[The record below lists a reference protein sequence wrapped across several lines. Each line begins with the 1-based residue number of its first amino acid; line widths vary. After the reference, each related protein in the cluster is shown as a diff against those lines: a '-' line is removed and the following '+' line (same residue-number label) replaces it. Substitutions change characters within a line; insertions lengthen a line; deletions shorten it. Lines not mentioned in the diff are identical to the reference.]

1 VQLPSSLIHSLQ
13 PIKGFDETAFINIHQ
28 SGEQITSIRFNPSKQ
43 FISTSLDEKQI
54 HPSTPLRA
62 ASVPWSTNG
71 YYLHQRPSFTL
82 DPLFHAGT
90 YYVQEASSMFLEQAV
105 MQTTDTSQPLL
116 VLDLCAAPGGKSTL
130 LQSIISNE
138 SLLVSNE
145 VIQSRVNILKEN
157 LIKWGSSN
165 VIVTNNDPKDFS
177 KLSGLFDVV
186 VIDAPCSGSGLFR
199 RDAEAIKEW
208 SEANVQLCSQR
219 QQRIIADAWNCLK
232 EDGVLIYSTCSYS
245 TEEDE
250 EILDW
255 IMKGF
260 KAEGI
265 RLKVEAAWGIDEV
278 QSSTGAYGYRFWP
291 YKVKGEGFFIAAFR
305 KKEATD
311 ELRMKIKKE
320 SVPSKDEIK
329 LASAWL
335 QSTDDF
341 SFILQGQNIAVVPSA
356 WKQTIQYLMQELKV
370 RYAGVELGTIAKN
383 DLLPE
388 HALALSTIINKELFS
403 VELNE
408 EQVLT
413 YLRKN
418 ELQIESTHKGW
429 ALAKHKGMNLG
440 WMKLLGNRINN
451 YYPKEYR
458 ILRAP

>member
-1 VQLPSSLIHSLQ
+1 MQLPPSLVHSLQ
-13 PIKGFDETAFINIHQ
+13 SVKGFDETAFINIHQ
-28 SGEQITSIRFNPSKQ
+28 SGEQVTSIRFNPLKEVDDQNRNSEIVNRQSK
-43 FISTSLDEKQI
+43 IPWTSL
-54 HPSTPLRA
+54 
-62 ASVPWSTNG
+62 G

-105 MQTTDTSQPLL
+105 KQTTDISQPLL

-130 LQSIISNE
+130 LQSIISKE

-165 VIVTNNDPKDFS
+165 VIVTNNDPKDFT

-199 RDAEAIKEW
+199 RDPEAINEW

-232 EDGVLIYSTCSYS
+232 EEGVLIYSTCSYS

-255 IMKGF
+255 TVQRLKV
-260 KAEGI
+260 EGI
-265 RLKVEAAWGIDEV
+265 RLKVEEERGIDEV
-278 QSSTGAYGYRFWP
+278 QTVTGAYGYRFWP

-305 KKEATD
+305 KKDATAK
-311 ELRMKIKKE
+311 LRMKIKKE
-320 SVPSKDEIK
+320 AVPSKQDAQVAAK
-329 LASAWL
+329 WL
-335 QSTDDF
+335 QSTDDV
-341 SFILQGQNIAVVPSA
+341 SFILQGQNIAAVPA
-356 WKQTIQYLMQELKV
+356 VWHHTIQYLMQELKV
-370 RYAGVELGTIAKN
+370 RYAGTELGTIAKN

-388 HALALSTIINKELFS
+388 HALALSTIINQNILS

-408 EQVLT
+408 EQALT

-418 ELQIESTHKGW
+418 ELQLDVSHKGW
-429 ALAKHKGMNLG
+429 ALATYKGMNLG

-451 YYPKEYR
+451 YYPKEWR
-458 ILRAP
+458 ILKAATTP

>member
-1 VQLPSSLIHSLQ
+1 VQLPSSLIQSLQ
-13 PIKGFDETAFINIHQ
+13 PVKGFDESAFINVHE
-28 SGEQITSIRFNPSKQ
+28 SGEQITSFRLNPLKALNNFPLFSK
-43 FISTSLDEKQI
+43 
-54 HPSTPLRA
+54 
-62 ASVPWSTNG
+62 VPWSTNG
-71 YYLHQRPSFTL
+71 YYLDQRPLFIL
-82 DPLFHAGT
+82 DPLLHAGT

-105 MQTTDTSQPLL
+105 KQTTDTTQPLL

-130 LQSIISNE
+130 LQSVISNQ

-157 LIKWGSSN
+157 LIKWGSGN

-199 RDAEAIKEW
+199 RDPEAINEW

-219 QQRIIADAWNCLK
+219 QQRIIADTWNCLK
-232 EDGVLIYSTCSYS
+232 EEGVLIYSTCSYS

-250 EILDW
+250 AILDW
-255 IMKGF
+255 AIKELR
-260 KAEGI
+260 AEGM
-265 RLKVEAAWGIDEV
+265 RLKVEEEWGIDEV
-278 QSSTGAYGYRFWP
+278 QSSTGTYGYRFWP

-305 KKEATD
+305 KREGTG

-320 SVPSKDEIK
+320 AIPSKEDIK
-329 LASAWL
+329 IASKWL
-335 QSTDDF
+335 QSTDGL

-356 WKQTIQYLMQELKV
+356 WHPTIQHLMQELKV

-388 HALALSTIINKELFS
+388 HSLGLSTIISNNVFS
-403 VELNE
+403 VELTE
-408 EQVLT
+408 EQALN
-413 YLRKN
+413 YLRKSDV
-418 ELQIESTHKGW
+418 QIESSHKGW
-429 ALAKHKGMNLG
+429 ALAQYKGMNLG

-458 ILRAP
+458 ILHH

>member
-1 VQLPSSLIHSLQ
+1 MQLPSSLIQSLQ
-13 PIKGFDETAFINIHQ
+13 PVKGFDESAFINVHE
-28 SGEQITSIRFNPSKQ
+28 SGEQITSFRLNPLKALNNFPLFSK
-43 FISTSLDEKQI
+43 
-54 HPSTPLRA
+54 
-62 ASVPWSTNG
+62 VPWSTNG
-71 YYLHQRPSFTL
+71 YYLDQRPLFIL
-82 DPLFHAGT
+82 DPLLHAGT

-105 MQTTDTSQPLL
+105 KQTTDTTQPLL

-130 LQSIISNE
+130 LQSVISNQ

-157 LIKWGSSN
+157 LIKWGSGN

-199 RDAEAIKEW
+199 RDPEAINEW

-219 QQRIIADAWNCLK
+219 QQRIIADTWNCLK
-232 EDGVLIYSTCSYS
+232 EEGVLIYSTCSYS

-250 EILDW
+250 AILDW
-255 IMKGF
+255 AIKELR
-260 KAEGI
+260 AEGM
-265 RLKVEAAWGIDEV
+265 RLKVEEEWGIDEV
-278 QSSTGAYGYRFWP
+278 QSSTGTYGYRFWP

-305 KKEATD
+305 KREGTG

-320 SVPSKDEIK
+320 AIPSKEDIK
-329 LASAWL
+329 IASKWL
-335 QSTDDF
+335 QSTDGL

-356 WKQTIQYLMQELKV
+356 WHPTIQHLMQELKV

-388 HALALSTIINKELFS
+388 HSLGLSTIISNNVFS
-403 VELNE
+403 VELTE
-408 EQVLT
+408 EQALN
-413 YLRKN
+413 YLRKSDV
-418 ELQIESTHKGW
+418 QIESSHKGW
-429 ALAKHKGMNLG
+429 ALAQYKGMNLG

-458 ILRAP
+458 ILHH